1 MISCYFNYFI
11 LLFLFGVGGTKDI
24 GTALTRLCLRQRS
37 VEARLKTFTS
47 SIMDCLILPLQD
59 RLEDWKKITGQLD
72 KDHSKEFK
80 KLRTELKKGHL
91 NSQNLLSH
99 QANSLRFKKQAFRN
113 IQIMSKS
120 MDSMETSEKLVMFEE
135 MEKRAVRR
143 ALTEER
149 SRFCLLVNFF
159 RPVVEEELHM
169 LQEVT
174 HLQEILDQLC
184 KLTADPYSLPS
195 SSELVISDLK
205 LSSSETASWTLQTP
219 PSSPSSFGSRKSSM
233 CSISSFNSSSS
244 GSTHSPSNHHCRY
257 RSLSQV
263 KHKNPIIIVNQ
274 LIYHFIFICFNV
286 YFLFIYFMFLKPSVG
301 PVFRHTSISSQ
312 DSGFMSQDYNLF
324 HYAPPPLCSHY
335 TNQFKNSEVIFK
347 LFFH

>member
-1 MISCYFNYFI
+1 
-11 LLFLFGVGGTKDI
+11 
-24 GTALTRLCLRQRS
+24 
-37 VEARLKTFTS
+37 
-47 SIMDCLILPLQD
+47 MDCLILPLQD

-159 RPVVEEELHM
+159 RPVIEEELHM

-205 LSSSETASWTLQTP
+205 LSSSETANWTLQTP

-244 GSTHSPSNHHCRY
+244 GSTHSPSHHHCRY

-263 KHKNPIIIVNQ
+263 NLQ
-274 LIYHFIFICFNV
+274 
-286 YFLFIYFMFLKPSVG
+286 
-301 PVFRHTSISSQ
+301 IS
-312 DSGFMSQDYNLF
+312 L
-324 HYAPPPLCSHY
+324 
-335 TNQFKNSEVIFK
+335 
-347 LFFH
+347 